1 MRRAAPQTMNS
12 QRYLALAGVGS
23 RRMSGQLIEQGR
35 VTVNGR
41 RLTFGV
47 EIQPGDDVRIDGQPV
62 AAPGEM
68 VYIALHKPE
77 GYISDR
83 GAPGEKSALDLAPS
97 GLRLFSVGRLD
108 KDATGLLLLT
118 NDGELAQ
125 RLTHPRYE
133 HEKEYRALVQG
144 VPAQADLDRWRRGVS
159 IGRGAEIEITAP
171 ARVEIDHIAQA
182 GAWLAVTLREGRKR
196 QIKRVAKAIGHP
208 VIRLIRVR
216 IGPITLGDLQPGEWR
231 RLTDD
236 EARHLRAQ
244 AGLTDPA
251 DKSL

>member
-1 MRRAAPQTMNS
+1 MNS

-23 RRMSGQLIEQGR
+23 RRTCGQLIKEGR

-41 RLTFGV
+41 PLTFGV
-47 EIQPGDDVRIDGQPV
+47 EIQPGDDVRVDGRPV
-62 AAPGEM
+62 SPPGELI
-68 VYIALHKPE
+68 YIALHKPE

-83 GAPGEKSALDLAPS
+83 GVPGEKSALDLAPA
-97 GLRLFSVGRLD
+97 GVRLFAVGRLD

-133 HEKEYRALVQG
+133 HDKEYRVLVQG
-144 VPAQADLDRWRRGVS
+144 VPAPADLDRWRHGVP
-159 IGRGAEIEITAP
+159 IGRGTDNADTLREITAP
-171 ARVEIDHIAQA
+171 ARVQIERIE
-182 GAWLAVTLREGRKR
+182 GGNTWLTVTLREGRKR

-216 IGPITLGDLQPGEWR
+216 IGPVNLGHLRAGEWR

-236 EARHLRAQ
+236 EVRHLRAQ
-244 AGLTDPA
+244 AGLTDSAVECP
-251 DKSL
+251 